1 MNRLREL
8 VPEVSLEERE
18 GRVILIVDG
27 EDTDVTDALN
37 EKGSYLWEYEDEGAS
52 IQVKVTMN

>member
-1 MNRLREL
+1 MTLDTGEQIVAL
-8 VPEVSLEERE
+8 AYPEVNLEERE

-27 EDTDVTDALN
+27 EETDVTDALN

-52 IQVKVTMN
+52 I